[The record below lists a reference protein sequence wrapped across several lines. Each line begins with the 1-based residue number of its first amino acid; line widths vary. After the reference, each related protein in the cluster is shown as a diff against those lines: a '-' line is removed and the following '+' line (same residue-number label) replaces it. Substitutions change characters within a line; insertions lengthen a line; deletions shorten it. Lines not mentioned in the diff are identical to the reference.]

1 MMSMSPLPLII
12 SGSAPD
18 KSNKTLHYPRIHHLL
33 LDRLNFAIS
42 KNRSGSVVS
51 ITSSSS
57 RIEVDTIGLPN
68 CRTISNTIS
77 LFGTRIPTV
86 VLNSLVNYYL
96 VKVRS
101 WQCSFKI

>member
-1 MMSMSPLPLII
+1 MSMSPLPSLII

-18 KSNKTLHYPRIHHLL
+18 KSVDPTLSPYPPSITR
-33 LDRLNFAIS
+33 RLNCLL
-42 KNRSGSVVS
+42 KSVLDQWY
-51 ITSSSS
+51 IDHIISSS

-86 VLNSLVNYYL
+86 V
-96 VKVRS
+96 
-101 WQCSFKI
+101 FF